1 MKSVYVF
8 RIIFLFK
15 SRNILITIN
24 KNLFV
29 DKAIQHNSHA

>member
-24 KNLFV
+24 KNSFI
-29 DKAIQHNSHA
+29 AI